1 MDLSP
6 TVMTDDLCLTF
17 GFFFYPEYASNN
29 AQGPDMSASSNDNTF
44 GLWPFRLPNITYGSS
59 ASDFFSSCKISLFV
73 LETTPAQKLESLCL
87 SCMQHPQPLYSDL

>member
-44 GLWPFRLPNITYGSS
+44 GPGPLDSQISPMEALPVTFS
-59 ASDFFSSCKISLFV
+59 ALVK
-73 LETTPAQKLESLCL
+73 
-87 SCMQHPQPLYSDL
+87 